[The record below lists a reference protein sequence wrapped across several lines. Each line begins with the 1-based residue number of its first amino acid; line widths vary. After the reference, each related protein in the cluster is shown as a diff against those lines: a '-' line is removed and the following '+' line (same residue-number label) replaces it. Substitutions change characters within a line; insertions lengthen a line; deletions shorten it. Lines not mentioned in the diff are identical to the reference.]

1 MNKKGSYMKI
11 IAVISQKGGSGKTT
25 LALHLAVATAA
36 AGKNTAIIDL
46 DPQASATKW
55 SDRREAELPV
65 VISAHASR
73 LPNEIQRIKDAGC
86 EILFLDTAPHSDSA
100 ALEAAKIADVVLV
113 PCRPAIMDMEAIT
126 NTLDLIRTK
135 NAAIYVVMNATSA
148 QGQEAEEAIEAI
160 AQLDVS
166 VCPIQLVNR
175 VAFSRSIITGQ
186 TAQEIE
192 PSGKAAKEISDL
204 HAFMCAHMNKFNTK
218 LEEKGNHVKQIRQ
231 RA

>member
-1 MNKKGSYMKI
+1 MNKEDSNMKI

-25 LALHLAVATAA
+25 LALHLAVASAV
-36 AGKNTAIIDL
+36 AGKDTAIIDL
-46 DPQASATKW
+46 DPQASAAKW

-73 LPNEIQRIKDAGC
+73 LPNEIQRIKNAGC

-100 ALEAAKIADVVLV
+100 ALEAARIADLVLV

-135 NAAIYVVMNATSA
+135 NAVIHVVMNATAA
-148 QGQEAEEAIEAI
+148 QGQEAEEATEAI

-175 VAFSRSIITGQ
+175 IAFSRSIITGQ

-204 HAFMCAHMNKFNTK
+204 HTFMCAHMNKLIIEPK
-218 LEEKGNHVKQIRQ
+218 RKDNHVK
-231 RA
+231 